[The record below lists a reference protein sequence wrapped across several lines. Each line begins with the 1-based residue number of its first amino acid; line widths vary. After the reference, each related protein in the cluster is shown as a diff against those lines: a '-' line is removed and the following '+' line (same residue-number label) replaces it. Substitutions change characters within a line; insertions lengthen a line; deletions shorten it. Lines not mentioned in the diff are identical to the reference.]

1 MGSVAVPEEQY
12 LTDRVRLLL
21 PNEEAKVM
29 WRLRG
34 TIVRAL
40 GTLALRNSRLQ
51 VICVLF
57 ASCILWIG
65 LFGLFFEGFH
75 FVRNGLIHVGLRT
88 QLVHI
93 MFNVFFLTLTV
104 MLLFSTAII
113 LYGMLYRGDE
123 VKFLLTAPV
132 REERI
137 VMHKFQEAVFFSGWG
152 FLLLGSPMLL
162 AYGTVFDAPW
172 HYYILLLPFMLMFVQ
187 VPSALGGI
195 ACLIVVRLLRP
206 VRVHALAFCMT
217 AALLTGGYLAWNALT
232 YQNRDMMSFSWFQ
245 DVLARLQFS
254 EQRLL
259 PSWWLSSG
267 LLEATHSS
275 DVPED
280 AAAWIESLLFLAVLT
295 SNAMLLQLL
304 LRIIAAKCFRD
315 SYSSL
320 QGIVPPQ
327 RQHHVWWLDRWTE
340 QLCRPLP
347 VGIRQMIIKDLR
359 LFRRDPVQWSQ
370 FVIFFGLLVLYFLN
384 VRRFDYSGVMEQW
397 VTVMSFLNVAVVGL
411 LLSTFTTRFVFPT
424 ISLEGRR
431 FWVLGTAPITRDTI
445 IWGKF
450 WFACVGAWPVCALL
464 VLISDLALGIWQ
476 RSMAIVAVHQLQC
489 LLLCSGLAALAV
501 GLGARL
507 PNMRDTSP
515 ARIAS
520 GFGGTLNLVIS
531 SLYIIAVLLVTSIP
545 TFIWAEASPVR
556 YGLLF
561 YSNWLRLNPASVM
574 ALGLLFGIGI
584 AATAILWPM
593 SAGLRAFRKL
603 EH

>member
-1 MGSVAVPEEQY
+1 
-12 LTDRVRLLL
+12 
-21 PNEEAKVM
+21 M
-29 WRLRG
+29 WRLRWN
-34 TIVRAL
+34 VLR
-40 GTLALRNSRLQ
+40 TLATLAVKHSRLQ
-51 VICVLF
+51 VLCVLA
-57 ASCILWIG
+57 ASCVLWVG
-65 LFGLFFEGFH
+65 LFGLFYEGFQ
-75 FVRNGLIHVGLRT
+75 FVSGGLVHTGLRT
-88 QLVHI
+88 QLVQI

-104 MLLFSTAII
+104 MLLFSSAII

-132 REERI
+132 RDERI
-137 VMHKFQEAVFFSGWG
+137 VLHKFQEAVFFSGWG

-162 AYGTVFDAPW
+162 AYGAVFRAPW
-172 HYYILLLPFMLMFVQ
+172 HYYALLLPFMLTFIH
-187 VPSALGGI
+187 VPAALGAVG
-195 ACLIVVRLLRP
+195 CLVVVRLLRP
-206 VRVHALAFCMT
+206 VRVHAT
-217 AALLTGGYLAWNALT
+217 ALFVMLTIGLGGYFAWHALA

-267 LLEATHSS
+267 LLEATHRS
-275 DVPED
+275 DAPEGTPP
-280 AAAWIESLLFLAVLT
+280 WVESLLFLAVLA
-295 SNAMLLQLL
+295 SNALLLQLV
-304 LRIIAAKCFRD
+304 LRFTASKCFRH

-327 RQHHVWWLDRWTE
+327 RQLRVWWLDRLIE
-340 QLCRPLP
+340 RLCRPLP
-347 VGIRQMIIKDLR
+347 IGIRHMIIKDLR

-431 FWVLGTAPITRDTI
+431 FWILGTAPITRDTI

-450 WFACVGAWPVCALL
+450 WFACVGAWPVCSVL

-476 RSMAIVAVHQLQC
+476 RSLAIVLVHQLQC

-507 PNMRDTSP
+507 PNLREVSP

-531 SLYIIAVLLVTSIP
+531 SLYIVLVLLVTSVP
-545 TFIWAEASPVR
+545 TFIWAESSWPTR
-556 YGLLF
+556 DLRSSFFSGGG
-561 YSNWLRLNPASVM
+561 WLRLDTGATM
-574 ALGLLFGIGI
+574 AIGI
-584 AATAILWPM
+584 LLGVGLGALATLWPM
-593 SAGLRAFRKL
+593 RAGLRAFRKL
-603 EH
+603 EY

>member
-1 MGSVAVPEEQY
+1 LAESIQ
-12 LTDRVRLLL
+12 LLSRRQ
-21 PNEEAKVM
+21 EAQVM
-29 WRLRG
+29 WRLRRN
-34 TIVRAL
+34 IVRTL
-40 GTLALRNSRLQ
+40 GVLALRNSRLQ
-51 VICVLF
+51 VVCVLV
-57 ASCILWIG
+57 ASLILWVG
-65 LFGLFFEGFH
+65 LFGLFFEGFQ
-75 FVRNGLIHVGLRT
+75 FIRSGLIHAGLRM

-113 LYGMLYRGDE
+113 LYGMLYRGEE
-123 VKFLLTAPV
+123 VKYLLTIPV

-137 VMHKFQEAVFFSGWG
+137 VLHKFQESVFFSGWG

-162 AYGTVFDAPW
+162 AYGAVFRAPW
-172 HYYILLLPFMLMFVQ
+172 HYYALLLPFMLTFVH
-187 VPSALGGI
+187 VPAALGGI
-195 ACLIVVRLLRP
+195 ACLVVVRILRP
-206 VRVHALAFCMT
+206 VRVHALAVCIV
-217 AALLTGGYLAWNALT
+217 AVLLAGGYFAWNALA

-267 LLEATHSS
+267 LLEATHAEN
-275 DVPED
+275 VPEGTPP
-280 AAAWIESLLFLAVLT
+280 WLESLMFLSVLT
-295 SNAMLLQLL
+295 SNALLLQLI
-304 LRIIAAKCFRD
+304 LRLMAARFFRD

-327 RQHHVWWLDRWTE
+327 RQHRVWWLDRLIE
-340 QLCRPLP
+340 RLCRPLP
-347 VGIRQMIIKDLR
+347 VGIRHMIIKDLR

-476 RSMAIVAVHQLQC
+476 RSTAIVVVHQLQC

-531 SLYIIAVLLVTSIP
+531 SLYIVGVLLVTSVP
-545 TFIWAEASPVR
+545 TFIWAESSPRV
-556 YGLLF
+556 
-561 YSNWLRLNPASVM
+561 LRSGFLVFWGWFKVDPLAGMAIGVILGV
-574 ALGLLFGIGI
+574 ALGAI
-584 AATAILWPM
+584 ATLWPM
-593 SAGLRAFRKL
+593 RAGLRAFRKL